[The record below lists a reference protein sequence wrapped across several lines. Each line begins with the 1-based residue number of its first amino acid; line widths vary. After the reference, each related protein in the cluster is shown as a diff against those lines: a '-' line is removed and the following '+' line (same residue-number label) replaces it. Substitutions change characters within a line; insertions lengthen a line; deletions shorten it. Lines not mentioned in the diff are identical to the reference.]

1 MKFLN
6 KMKSSGYLVFVVLI
20 FLLIVFAF
28 DLKSY
33 VCDSLQ
39 MDFSAYYTAG
49 RDFLLGNDIYKNN
62 ILSPLSNW
70 DGVSRYEHSRY
81 IYFPVFSLVFVPFSL
96 FPYRIAKIIWTVLS
110 FFSLIASLFLILR
123 HLSPTQSRK
132 KNALI
137 FSMLFMTIFYP
148 VKTVL
153 ERGQVEPFLLL
164 LIVVSLILINKQENS
179 FIGGAVFSVA
189 ALMKFQLFVFLPFFI
204 LVGKKNAVA
213 GMFAGILFINLIALI
228 MLGREDMEKY
238 YLKELPRIVQYGES
252 GTVEMLLKDQK
263 FENRLKELHYGISA
277 KDGRYYKTS
286 GIQLYSNAS
295 LTKAVS
301 KRIPLSSNYVLL
313 FFCTVVFFIAGYFQF
328 KKQHL
333 LKLMKNKNK
342 YWEFWLGMLLFAVS
356 VSPISWTMSLV
367 WLLPLFVVFMI
378 DEDISIFRTDYLL
391 VFIGFILIAFPDS
404 WLLEIQNSTIA
415 KIVEGKYLYGEILIL
430 AGLFIRFV
438 KWEERNYGN
447 T

>member
-1 MKFLN
+1 MRNFKTR
-6 KMKSSGYLVFVVLI
+6 KQVFILI
-20 FLLIVFAF
+20 FVFIASVLF
-28 DLKSY
+28 FIRIYS
-33 VCDSLQ
+33 VTNESLQ

-49 RDFLLGNDIYKNN
+49 RDFLLGNDVYKNN
-62 ILSPLSNW
+62 ILTPLSNW

-228 MLGREDMEKY
+228 MFGREDMEKY

-252 GTVEMLLKDQK
+252 GTDAMLLNNLEFQ
-263 FENRLKELHYGISA
+263 NRLQELDHGISL
-277 KDGRYYKTS
+277 KDEKYYKTS
-286 GIQLYSNAS
+286 NIMLYSNAS
-295 LTKAVS
+295 LTKAIS
-301 KRIPLSSNYVLL
+301 KRISISSVYILL
-313 FFCTVVFFIAGYFQF
+313 FFCTIFFSIITYFKF
-328 KKQHL
+328 KKQQL
-333 LKLMKNKNK
+333 SKLMKNKNK
-342 YWEFWLGMLLFAVS
+342 YWEFWLGILLFAVS

-378 DEDISIFRTDYLL
+378 DENISIFRADCLL
-391 VFIGFILIAFPDS
+391 VFIGFILISFSDS
-404 WLLEIQNSTIA
+404 WLLEIQNLTIA